1 MKDGGTLAPNR
12 DGSFAPKVVTFLKLN
27 FSVTKR
33 KFFSTN
39 PTKNFTFSQLYGGV
53 NIFSVDCFHD
63 F

>member
-1 MKDGGTLAPNR
+1 MKDDGTLAPNR

-39 PTKNFTFSQLYGGV
+39 PTTNFKLSQLYGGV
-53 NIFSVDCFHD
+53 NIFSVDCSHHF
-63 F
+63 

>member
-12 DGSFAPKVVTFLKLN
+12 GGSFAPKVVTFFKLD

-39 PTKNFTFSQLYGGV
+39 HTTNFTFSQLYVGV
-53 NIFSVDCFHD
+53 NIFSVDCSHD